1 MSDIMEKI
9 ASIELEM
16 SRTQKN
22 KATAAHLGSLKAKLA
37 KLRRDLIEPSG
48 KSGPKGEGFDVTKT
62 GDCRVGLVGFP
73 SVGKSTL
80 LNKLTGTFSEV
91 AAYEFTTLTCIPGV
105 IRYRGAKIQ
114 LLDLPG
120 IIEGAKDGKGRG
132 RQVISTARTCSLIVI
147 TLDALKPLTHKKL
160 IEHEL
165 FGMGIRLNKSPP
177 KITFKKKDRG
187 GVAFTPNNNGDTTF
201 LDEETVTNILKEYGI
216 VNADV
221 KLHEDATDEDLID
234 VIEGSRVYIPAVY
247 AINKVDQI
255 TVEELELLDKMKH
268 YVPISAHKEW
278 NLDGLL
284 ETVWD
289 YLDMVR
295 VYTKPRGV
303 TPDYEDPIILPR
315 KACTVEDFCN
325 RLHKGIIKNFKTALI
340 WGVSAKHRPQ
350 RVGKEHVLEDEDVV
364 QIVKKM

>member
-1 MSDIMEKI
+1 MIK
-9 ASIELEM
+9 
-16 SRTQKN
+16 
-22 KATAAHLGSLKAKLA
+22 
-37 KLRRDLIEPSG
+37 
-48 KSGPKGEGFDVTKT
+48 
-62 GDCRVGLVGFP
+62 
-73 SVGKSTL
+73 
-80 LNKLTGTFSEV
+80 
-91 AAYEFTTLTCIPGV
+91 
-105 IRYRGAKIQ
+105 YRGAKIQ

-120 IIEGAKDGKGRG
+120 IIEGAKDGGRYG
-132 RQVISTARTCSLIVI
+132 RQVIPTARTCSLIVI

-165 FGMGIRLNKSPP
+165 FGMGIRLNKEPP

-187 GVAFTPNNNGDTTF
+187 GVAFTPNTNGDTTF
-201 LDEETVTNILKEYGI
+201 LDEETVARVLKEYGI

-255 TVEELELLDKMKH
+255 TVEELNLLDKMKH
-268 YVPISAHKEW
+268 YVPVSAHKEW

-295 VYTKPRGV
+295 VYTKPRAV
-303 TPDYEDPIILPR
+303 APDYDDPIILSR
-315 KACTVEDFCN
+315 KHCTVEDFCN
-325 RLHKGIIKNFKTALI
+325 RLHKGIIKNFKTALV
-340 WGVSAKHRPQ
+340 WGSRRSTGAARGEGARPRRRGRRADCQ
-350 RVGKEHVLEDEDVV
+350 EGVRSTRR
-364 QIVKKM
+364 IFF

>member
-165 FGMGIRLNKSPP
+165 FGMGIRLNKEPP

-187 GVAFTPNNNGDTTF
+187 GVAFTPNSNGDTTF

-255 TVEELELLDKMKH
+255 TVEELNLLDKMKH

-303 TPDYEDPIILPR
+303 TPDYDDPIILSR
-315 KACTVEDFCN
+315 KHCTVEDFCN
-325 RLHKGIIKNFKTALI
+325 RLHKGIIKNFKTALV

-364 QIVKKM
+364 QIVKKV

>member
-1 MSDIMEKI
+1 MADIMEKI

-37 KLRRDLIEPSG
+37 KLRRDLIEPTG

-165 FGMGIRLNKSPP
+165 FGMGIRLNKEPP

-187 GVAFTPNNNGDTTF
+187 GLAFTPNTNGDTTF
-201 LDEETVTNILKEYGI
+201 LDEETVANVLLEYGI

-255 TVEELELLDKMKH
+255 TVEELELLSNMKH
-268 YVPISAHKEW
+268 YVPVSAHKEW

-284 ETVWD
+284 ESVWD
-289 YLDMVR
+289 HLDMVR

-303 TPDYEDPIILPR
+303 SPDYEDPIILPR
-315 KACTVEDFCN
+315 KHATVEDFCN
-325 RLHKGIIKNFKTALI
+325 RLHKGIIKNFKTALV

-350 RVGKEHVLEDEDVV
+350 KVGKEHVLEDEDVV
-364 QIVKKM
+364 QIVKKV